1 MKKLRRYGEKEMK
14 KYDTLGSKYVNCPM
28 GTILDVEYLTVFC
41 YYYGL
46 VSVEQC
52 KDCEHGK
59 KNGIG
64 IKMEK

>member
-1 MKKLRRYGEKEMK
+1 MK
-14 KYDTLGSKYVNCPM
+14 KYNTLGSKYVNCPM
-28 GTILDVEYLTVFC
+28 GTLLDVEYLTVFC